1 MRDIQFWI
9 YLIAGAIYLI
19 NRARKKRAAEPVDV
33 PESKTQRRFEQQFEQ
48 QADTQPA
55 PQKGLTFE
63 ELLREITEAK
73 APSPAKPIP
82 QPRAEYVDYDDEVE
96 EEEQDL
102 EDVSGDYRKK
112 DKAFYDTYEE
122 AKKQAFN
129 RPSLEEKVKLSD
141 TDMKFGKFAMFEE
154 ESQKNYLNDY
164 LKELKDPDG
173 FKKAF
178 VLSEVLQRRY

>member
-1 MRDIQFWI
+1 MRDFQFWI
-9 YLIAGAIYLI
+9 YLIAGVIYLI
-19 NRARKKRAAEPVDV
+19 NRARKKREAGSVEVPTPKAE
-33 PESKTQRRFEQQFEQ
+33 RRYERQQE
-48 QADTQPA
+48 AQPS

-73 APSPAKPIP
+73 VAPAKSPIP
-82 QPRAEYVDYDDEVE
+82 LPKSEYVDYDDDLK

-129 RPSLEEKVKLSD
+129 RPSLEETVKLSD
-141 TDMKFGKFAMFEE
+141 TNMTFGKFNAFEE
-154 ESQKNYLNDY
+154 EDQKNILNDY
-164 LKELKDPDG
+164 LKELKDPNG

-178 VLSEVLQRRY
+178 ILSEVLQRRY

>member
-9 YLIAGAIYLI
+9 YLIIGVIYLI
-19 NRARKKRAAEPVDV
+19 SRARKKREAEPPVDA
-33 PESKTQRRFEQQFEQ
+33 PQPKTQRRFDS
-48 QADTQPA
+48 QAETQPVV

-73 APSPAKPIP
+73 APSRPIA
-82 QPRAEYVDYDDEVE
+82 QSKTEYIDYDDNLP

-112 DKAFYDTYEE
+112 DIAFYNTYEN
-122 AKKQAFN
+122 AKMQAFN
-129 RPSLEEKVKLSD
+129 RASLEETVKLED
-141 TDMKFGKFAMFEE
+141 TDMKFGKFKVFEE
-154 ESQKNYLNDY
+154 DDQTNYLNDY

>member
-1 MRDIQFWI
+1 MRDVQFWI
-9 YLIAGAIYLI
+9 YVIVGIIYLI
-19 NRARKKRAAEPVDV
+19 SRVRKKRQAEPVNT
-33 PESKTQRRFEQQFEQ
+33 PEPKLERRFQQPEP
-48 QADTQPA
+48 QPV

-73 APSPAKPIP
+73 APVKPEP
-82 QPRAEYVDYDDEVE
+82 VLQPKSEYVDYDDDLE

-112 DKAFYDTYEE
+112 DRAFYDTYEE
-122 AKKQAFN
+122 AKRQAFN
-129 RPSLEEKVKLSD
+129 RPSLEETVKLQD
-141 TDMKFGKFAMFEE
+141 TDMKFGKFKEFAQEV
-154 ESQKNYLNDY
+154 ESNPLNDY

>member
-1 MRDIQFWI
+1 MRDFQFWI
-9 YLIAGAIYLI
+9 YLIIGILYLI
-19 NRARKKRAAEPVDV
+19 NRARKKAAGATPVDA
-33 PESKTQRRFEQQFEQ
+33 PEPKAERRFDRQEQP
-48 QADTQPA
+48 QAV

-73 APSPAKPIP
+73 APAKPVF
-82 QPRAEYVDYDDEVE
+82 QTTKSEYVDYDDDLK

-112 DKAFYDTYEE
+112 DTAFYNTYEE
-122 AKKQAFN
+122 AKRQAFN
-129 RPSLEEKVKLSD
+129 RPSLEDTLKLKD
-141 TDMKFGKFAMFEE
+141 TDMTFGKFKVFEE
-154 ESQKNYLNDY
+154 DSQSNLLNDY
-164 LKELKDPDG
+164 LKALKDPDG

>member
-1 MRDIQFWI
+1 MRDVQIWI
-9 YLIAGAIYLI
+9 YVIGGAIYLI
-19 NRARKKRAAEPVDV
+19 SRALKKRQAAPSA
-33 PESKTQRRFEQQFEQ
+33 PQQPKTERRFSSQGE
-48 QADTQPA
+48 TQPAA

-73 APSPAKPIP
+73 APAKPVFQPAKS
-82 QPRAEYVDYDDEVE
+82 EYVDYDDDLK

-102 EDVSGDYRKK
+102 EDVSSDYRKK

-122 AKKQAFN
+122 AKRQAFN
-129 RPSLEEKVKLSD
+129 RPSLEDTLKLKD
-141 TDMKFGKFAMFEE
+141 TDMKFGKFKVFEE
-154 ESQKNYLNDY
+154 DTQSNLLNDY

>member
-1 MRDIQFWI
+1 MRDFQFWI
-9 YLIAGAIYLI
+9 YLIIGIIYLI
-19 NRARKKRAAEPVDV
+19 NRARKKAGAAPVDA
-33 PESKTQRRFEQQFEQ
+33 PEPKAERRFDRQEET
-48 QADTQPA
+48 QAN

-63 ELLREITEAK
+63 ELLREITEVK
-73 APSPAKPIP
+73 APVKPVF
-82 QPRAEYVDYDDEVE
+82 QPTQSEFVDYDDDLK

-112 DKAFYDTYEE
+112 DKAYYDTYEE
-122 AKKQAFN
+122 AKRQAFS
-129 RPSLEEKVKLSD
+129 RPSLEETLKLKD
-141 TDMKFGKFAMFEE
+141 TDMTFGKFKVFEE
-154 ESQKNYLNDY
+154 DAQSNVLNDY